1 MTEFLGVP
9 LRPLRLC
16 GGELDV
22 GSGRSTPA
30 DRRSAFDAAATFAHQ
45 PVHLHIGRLVVDAE
59 LMRAFGGDQAALVMQ
74 LQTDLAARLGGRS
87 KAAEL
92 AQLTGPQAVRRA
104 DLVGL
109 IGAAVASQVLPHLR
123 INRGQ

>member
-1 MTEFLGVP
+1 M
-9 LRPLRLC
+9 
-16 GGELDV
+16 
-22 GSGRSTPA
+22 
-30 DRRSAFDAAATFAHQ
+30 
-45 PVHLHIGRLVVDAE
+45 HLHIGRLVVDAE

-87 KAAEL
+87 KAAVS

-123 INRGQ
+123 INGGQ